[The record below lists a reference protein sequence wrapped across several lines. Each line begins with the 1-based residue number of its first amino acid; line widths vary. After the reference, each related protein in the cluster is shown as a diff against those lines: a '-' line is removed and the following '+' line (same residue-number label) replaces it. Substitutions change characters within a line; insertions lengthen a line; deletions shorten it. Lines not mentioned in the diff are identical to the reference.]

1 MDSCVRN
8 YLVSSIYFMGMTYKL
23 KRGIFKYA
31 IGQEVYF
38 LTRSDNG
45 SWPYLIKKGTI
56 ISRML
61 TETLTD
67 EEESFVPEGSHKTVY
82 RSVQVPEGTIQ
93 YKIYTAGN
101 NGKHIIVYENFVFKG
116 LKEVLKD
123 EEALRFILDRIGFKD
138 E

>member
-1 MDSCVRN
+1 MA
-8 YLVSSIYFMGMTYKL
+8 YKL
-23 KRGIFKYA
+23 KRGLFKHG
-31 IGQEVYF
+31 IGDRVYY
-38 LTRSDNG
+38 LHRSESTG
-45 SWPYLIKKGTI
+45 EYTIKQGTI

-67 EEESFVPEGSHKTVY
+67 EEESFVPEGSRKTVY
-82 RSVQVPEGTIQ
+82 RTVQVPEGTIQ
-93 YKIYTAGN
+93 YKICTAGN